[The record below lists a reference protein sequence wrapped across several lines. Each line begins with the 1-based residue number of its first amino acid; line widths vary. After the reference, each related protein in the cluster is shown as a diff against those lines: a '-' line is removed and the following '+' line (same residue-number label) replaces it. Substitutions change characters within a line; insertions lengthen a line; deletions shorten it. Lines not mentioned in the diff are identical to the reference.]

1 MKKVFVTGGTG
12 FVGSH
17 VISRL
22 IEKGVHVRA
31 LVRDK
36 TPHKDAEAVRGDILR
51 PETFRDALKD
61 ADAVINLVG
70 IIREFPEKG
79 ITFENMHY
87 TAAKN
92 ITDAAKEAGVTRLI
106 HMSANGTRKNA
117 VSGYHKT
124 KYMAEEYIKNSGL
137 DFTIFRPSLIYGK
150 GDSFISMLAGYMK
163 KAPTFTYFGDGSY
176 PMQPVSVYEVA
187 DAFTEALFRDAA
199 IGRTYH
205 LCGNR
210 VYTYK
215 ELLREISKAMN
226 RDMILLP
233 VPEGLISL
241 AISLF
246 GGFSFFPITRDQ
258 FIMLKEGNTC
268 TETFA
273 FSELGIE
280 QRDFPAEIKKYIS

>member
-17 VISRL
+17 VISKL
-22 IEKGVHVRA
+22 IEKGVHVKA
-31 LVRDK
+31 LVRNKK
-36 TPHKDAEAVRGDILR
+36 THPDAEAVQGDILR
-51 PETFRDALKD
+51 PETFADALRGVN
-61 ADAVINLVG
+61 AVINLVG
-70 IIREFPEKG
+70 IIREFPDKG

-87 TAAKN
+87 SAAKN
-92 ITDAAKEAGVTRLI
+92 AADAAKAAGVSRFI

-124 KYMAEEYIKNSGL
+124 KYQAEEYIKNSGL

-163 KAPTFTYFGDGSY
+163 KTPVFSYFGDGSY
-176 PMQPVSVYEVA
+176 PMQPVSVYETA
-187 DAFTEALFRDAA
+187 DAFTEAVFRDTA
-199 IGRTYH
+199 IGKTYP

-215 ELLREISKAMN
+215 ELLYEISKAM
-226 RDMILLP
+226 DKKIILLP
-233 VPEGLISL
+233 VPEAVISL

-246 GGFSFFPITRDQ
+246 GGFTFFPVTRDQ

-268 TETFA
+268 AETFA
-273 FSELGIE
+273 FTELGIQ
-280 QRDFPAEIKKYIS
+280 QRNFADEIKKYIP